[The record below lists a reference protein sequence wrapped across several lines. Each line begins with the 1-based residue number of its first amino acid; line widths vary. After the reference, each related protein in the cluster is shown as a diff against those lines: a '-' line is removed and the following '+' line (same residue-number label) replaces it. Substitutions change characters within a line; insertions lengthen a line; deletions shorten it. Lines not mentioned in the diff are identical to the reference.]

1 MTQFV
6 VLTKMLNIQGF
17 TRSLEKIIKVYVTS
31 QKNRKSYVAPTVHEK
46 KSWNFIFSISGLITP
61 NNLSFIYIRH
71 TIMELELL
79 DYCTLRHN
87 HATRVSVESVKILH
101 FSNIS

>member
-46 KSWNFIFSISGLITP
+46 KS
-61 NNLSFIYIRH
+61 
-71 TIMELELL
+71 
-79 DYCTLRHN
+79 
-87 HATRVSVESVKILH
+87 
-101 FSNIS
+101 

>member
-31 QKNRKSYVAPTVHEK
+31 QKNRKSNVAPTVHEK
-46 KSWNFIFSISGLITP
+46 KSSNFIFSISGLITP
-61 NNLSFIYIRH
+61 NNLSFI
-71 TIMELELL
+71 
-79 DYCTLRHN
+79 
-87 HATRVSVESVKILH
+87 
-101 FSNIS
+101 